1 MAERQRMTGIERIHR
16 WHSPVHHTRGLI
28 LLGCTFHAALP
39 CSIGATVF
47 ANHSCLPPDTD
58 AYLPSKGC
66 QLGGLPSYIVNATS
80 PEQVATAAKWAAERN
95 VRIVIKGTGHDLS
108 MEGQAGLTL
117 CLSGHAIFATF
128 DVEPSG
134 KYLGVTTPR
143 M

>member
-1 MAERQRMTGIERIHR
+1 MQTGHLAFFTPLCRNPLAQLF
-16 WHSPVHHTRGLI
+16 SPITRAFHLI
-28 LLGCTFHAALP
+28 QTHIFRRRA
-39 CSIGATVF
+39 
-47 ANHSCLPPDTD
+47 
-58 AYLPSKGC
+58 C

-95 VRIVIKGTGHDLS
+95 IRIVIKGTGHDLS

-128 DVEPSG
+128 DVKPSG